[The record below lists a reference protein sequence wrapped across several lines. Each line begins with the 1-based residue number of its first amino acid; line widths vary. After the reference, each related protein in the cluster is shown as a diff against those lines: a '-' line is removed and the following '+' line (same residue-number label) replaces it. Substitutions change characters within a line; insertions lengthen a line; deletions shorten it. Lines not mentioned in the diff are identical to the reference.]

1 MERLQKVMAKAGVAS
16 RRHSEELILRGSV
29 SVDGR
34 VVREMGYKVDPLVSK
49 IEVMGKVLDIRA
61 PRSYIMLNKP
71 TGVLTTV
78 SDPFKRPT
86 VMDFFGDDFVGIFPV
101 GRLDQDTS
109 GLLLMTNDGELAFR
123 LTHPKH
129 KIAKVYLARV
139 KGPAKSDE
147 VWSLRQG
154 ISLEDGPT
162 QPARVRIISRGENT
176 TDLEI
181 AIFEGRKRQVRRMC
195 QAIRH
200 PVITLERLEIGPLK
214 LGDLPPG
221 QWRPL
226 TEWEETLLK
235 DATES

>member
-34 VVREMGYKVDPLVSK
+34 VVREMGYKVDPRVNT
-49 IEVMGKVLDIRA
+49 IEVMGKVLDVRA
-61 PRSYIMLNKP
+61 PRSYVMLNKP

-78 SDPFKRPT
+78 TDPFKRPT

-109 GLLLMTNDGELAFR
+109 GLLLMTNDGDLAYK
-123 LTHPKH
+123 LAHPKH

-139 KGPAKSDE
+139 RGTVSSDA
-147 VWSLRQG
+147 VWHLRRG
-154 ISLEDGPT
+154 IVLEDGPT
-162 QPARVRIISRGENT
+162 QPARVRIINRVENQ

-200 PVITLERLEIGPLK
+200 PVITLERLEIGPIK
-214 LGDLPPG
+214 LGDLAPG

-226 TEWEETLLK
+226 TEGEETLLK
-235 DATES
+235 DATQS